1 MTDWMHPDLFKKLV
15 KEAIRE
21 LQEEDKLKALGDDNH
36 PMHQTLSKHQTIS
49 TLRKELDEQWQRTQ
63 IYDKQ
68 KSLEKLKKM
77 EQKKEFD
84 EARQTLERYH
94 ARKKNKI

>member
-21 LQEEDKLKALGDDNH
+21 LQEEDRRKALGDDNH
-36 PMHQTLSKHQTIS
+36 PMHQTIS
-49 TLRKELDEQWQRTQ
+49 TLRKELDEQWRRTQ
-63 IYDKQ
+63 IHDKQ

>member
-21 LQEEDKLKALGDDNH
+21 LQEEDKRKALGDDNH
-36 PMHQTLSKHQTIS
+36 PMHQTIS

-63 IYDKQ
+63 IYDKK

>member
-1 MTDWMHPDLFKKLV
+1 MSDWMHPDLFKKLV

-21 LQEEDKLKALGDDNH
+21 LQEEDKRKALGDDNH
-36 PMHQTLSKHQTIS
+36 PMHQTIS

-68 KSLEKLKKM
+68 KSLEKLKKI
-77 EQKKEFD
+77 EQKREFD
-84 EARQTLERYH
+84 EADATLKAYH
-94 ARKKNKI
+94 ARKARKNNL